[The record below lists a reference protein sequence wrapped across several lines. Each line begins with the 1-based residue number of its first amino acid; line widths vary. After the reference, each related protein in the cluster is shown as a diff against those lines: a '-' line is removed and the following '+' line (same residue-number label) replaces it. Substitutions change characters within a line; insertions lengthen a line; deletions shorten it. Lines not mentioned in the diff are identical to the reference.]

1 MVGDFMNN
9 ELWLNFVHTGSV
21 QDYLKYKKDEEE
33 KAEIVN
39 ADNNQGTC
47 YQRADNRGE

>member
-1 MVGDFMNN
+1 MNN
-9 ELWLNFVHTGSV
+9 ELWLNFVQTGSV
-21 QDYLKYKKDEEE
+21 QDYLRYRKNEEE

-39 ADNNQGTC
+39 ADNNKGSC